1 MQIIKNNF
9 LLLFMCITIKYAN
22 TQNNTIYQL
31 NIQQALEIAK
41 ANNILYK
48 NALLDKATAKQQINE
63 IIASGLPQIN
73 GQVQF
78 LHNPVVATMA
88 LPDFI
93 SPAVYGNLVAY
104 GLVDPKNPNTPPPPS
119 RILPAQFGV
128 KNSLMAS
135 VSASQ
140 LLFDGGFLMGVRA
153 SKEFAHLSELNAQQ
167 SEQQLILDVKKSYYG
182 VQLLQSTLITI
193 NGNVEM
199 LQKTSNEI
207 NATYQVGFA
216 ERIDAD
222 RIKLALS
229 NIQVQKNKVQDQ
241 LAIAK
246 QYLKLTL
253 GIEPTDSI
261 VLTDNLDKFKPEE
274 ISPNLNETGI
284 RIEQKIIESQKQ
296 LNNLDKMRWQ
306 YGYAPSL
313 VAFGSYQQNT
323 FGNSIGDV
331 GKQWF
336 EGITLGATLSIPIF
350 DGLRKH
356 AQIQKTK
363 INNKKIDNGKSIL
376 QKSIEIERFNAR
388 SKYLRAKEQYYVQ
401 ADNAKL
407 AEEIYKR
414 ANLRYREGLGSSL
427 EITTA
432 QTDLLNAQNNKLNA
446 MYELLVAEA
455 ELKKAIGN

>member
-414 ANLRYREGLGSSL
+414 ANLRYKEGLGSSL